1 MHKVI
6 LSKFVGKQLRKIPR
20 HIKEALFLWILTIE
34 KIGINETRKLKGYHD
49 EPLKGARI
57 GQRSVRLNKAYRAI
71 YEEKSENELTL
82 ISIVEVNK
90 HDY

>member
-6 LSKFVGKQLRKIPR
+6 LSKFVGKQLRKIPG

-49 EPLKGARI
+49 EPLKGART